1 MEGWKRL
8 NKNSKFPIKTQLVL
22 LQPNLTKLHPCI
34 LIPPT
39 SGSTQM
45 HPRNGLRST
54 GGGKAE
60 TLNRQTT
67 SRPYTQILGWPKSSP
82 RFSCNILWKNPNELS
97 GQPNTFVS
105 QSVHWGTPEHCSE
118 FTGVAQ
124 ELLVFKSNVMVQDI
138 CYTLLKII
146 VKRKWGLW
154 SNMTPGWKRCAGFHR
169 HTHSIRKSLWL

>member
-8 NKNSKFPIKTQLVL
+8 NKNSKFPIETQLVL

-82 RFSCNILWKNPNELS
+82 RFSCNILWKSQTNFLANPMPPASELQS
-97 GQPNTFVS
+97 QDLETPSPQPVLPGLWLPQPFL
-105 QSVHWGTPEHCSE
+105 G
-118 FTGVAQ
+118 TGVSSLLFQAQ
-124 ELLVFKSNVMVQDI
+124 P
-138 CYTLLKII
+138 C
-146 VKRKWGLW
+146 
-154 SNMTPGWKRCAGFHR
+154 
-169 HTHSIRKSLWL
+169 HSPARGP

>member
-8 NKNSKFPIKTQLVL
+8 NKNSKFPFETQLVL

-97 GQPNTFVS
+97 GQPNATSLGAPEPGSGDPQPSARAPWALAAPAFSGNRSEQSPVS
-105 QSVHWGTPEHCSE
+105 GTALPLPS
-118 FTGVAQ
+118 T
-124 ELLVFKSNVMVQDI
+124 
-138 CYTLLKII
+138 
-146 VKRKWGLW
+146 W
-154 SNMTPGWKRCAGFHR
+154 SL
-169 HTHSIRKSLWL
+169 RKSQPL